1 MAAFDNLSNP
11 SEYLAYWGKTYR
23 NELLSNILPFWMKYG
38 LDKEN
43 GGYFTCVDRDGTLMD
58 STKSVWFQ
66 GRFAFILAYAYNHI
80 EKNEEWLRACKNG
93 IDFIEK
99 HCFDTDGRMFFEV
112 TATGIP
118 VRKRRYVFSE
128 TFAENSREIIEKQV
142 VKTRDEVFSDKN
154 ISLNNKNKEIIFR
167 LSNCGIFNLKDSVV
181 LVAEQ
186 LGISKN
192 TVYLHLRNC
201 L

>member
-66 GRFAFILAYAYNHI
+66 GPLRILRDFRGDRYGSLCI
-80 EKNEEWLRACKNG
+80 G
-93 IDFIEK
+93 I
-99 HCFDTDGRMFFEV
+99 
-112 TATGIP
+112 
-118 VRKRRYVFSE
+118 RR
-128 TFAENSREIIEKQV
+128 Q
-142 VKTRDEVFSDKN
+142 
-154 ISLNNKNKEIIFR
+154 R
-167 LSNCGIFNLKDSVV
+167 LC
-181 LVAEQ
+181 
-186 LGISKN
+186 
-192 TVYLHLRNC
+192 
-201 L
+201 